1 MSPGPSSYQQ
11 QGTCLFTEPPDNHC
25 VRVWSG
31 IKPLSHAA
39 TMTLSS
45 SQPDS
50 NLTNAPFP
58 SRRTPRLESAVHP
71 HQSHH
76 RHSIFRRQL
85 KTIFRDHTIS
95 THWHCSGPSV
105 NCTWQHILCYCIVLQ
120 PMHSAIYSLPLRS
133 IRQFV
138 WYVNVGVLSKRLNA
152 FEVIMTHHAINVE
165 NDAVVCDM
173 TPSH

>member
-1 MSPGPSSYQQ
+1 MLYYCNAILAGLPASTLAPLQQVMHAPLSAARVDLKPYDNVTPALKALHWLPIKQRTEIQVVSPGPSSYQQ

-95 THWHCSGPSV
+95 TH
-105 NCTWQHILCYCIVLQ
+105 
-120 PMHSAIYSLPLRS
+120 
-133 IRQFV
+133 
-138 WYVNVGVLSKRLNA
+138 
-152 FEVIMTHHAINVE
+152 
-165 NDAVVCDM
+165 
-173 TPSH
+173 